1 MKKIGMNDPCPCGS
15 GKKYKKC
22 CWEKEYQ
29 EKRFFDDLNKLYAPI
44 KYLNNELLKK
54 SNIPYYVGAT
64 FNDAIQ
70 LTITSNALSLI
81 KGVMQKNYRSI
92 TNALNVRNIIE
103 CLTLVMMES
112 KGDISQDQKDL
123 FIEQY
128 KLIEYENYASDGG
141 EKFECMLD
149 LQDLTTRY
157 EEAKVKFIQSGVKE
171 KKLKRIA
178 NSRLPFLCK
187 EYISFNELIDKYC
200 PELLDGYIELSQMIH
215 PASYSYKRN
224 YEQYDALVFIVLH
237 FLRNLYKDKDKGNI
251 LTYKE
256 EEVLLYCGGL
266 KFKENYSER
275 LYDLQKEQWE
285 ELLSLSKDLKC
296 LFGGNNYI
304 SDFIGE
310 LVLVIHDLN
319 TDSQLGYT
327 ENVKLKFKVIAEM
340 LACFNKVYFG
350 FLETEE
356 VNYYSE
362 MLKKHELI
370 KIYER
375 CKETIP
381 QELQEEIFKSY
392 KNNFINSNLN
402 EEQFFKEFNK
412 PLGFLVNEAGVSPTY
427 TALVKEYFELLYKDE
442 IIRIEKPAV
451 GKDVKLKDY
460 FSLVYKESNNMSH
473 GCGYLFFT
481 NTGAWMDDINI
492 IHFLDISI
500 LNILQRISIAFFAF
514 GTDNEMNS
522 KVADRLKK
530 SIDNLDILFK
540 EKIEILKIPRV
551 SKFY

>member
-70 LTITSNALSLI
+70 LIITSNALSLI

-215 PASYSYKRN
+215 PASYSYNRN

-237 FLRNLYKDKDKGNI
+237 FLRNLYKDRDKGNV
-251 LTYKE
+251 LTFRE
-256 EEVLLYCGGL
+256 EEILLYCGGL

-275 LYDLQKEQWE
+275 LYDLQKAQWE
-285 ELLSLSKDLKC
+285 ELLLLSKDL
-296 LFGGNNYI
+296 LDIFGGNNYI

-356 VNYYSE
+356 INYYSE

-460 FSLVYKESNNMSH
+460 FSLMYKESNNMSH

-514 GTDNEMNS
+514 GVDNEMNS

>member
-1 MKKIGMNDPCPCGS
+1 MKIGMNDPCPCGS

-29 EKRFFDDLNKLYAPI
+29 EKKFFNDLNNLYAPI

-103 CLTLVMMES
+103 CLTLIMMDF
-112 KGDISQDQKDL
+112 KGDISQDKKDL

-128 KLIEYENYASDGG
+128 KLIEYESYASDGSD
-141 EKFECMLD
+141 KFECMLD
-149 LQDLTTRY
+149 LQDLTARY

-187 EYISFNELIDKYC
+187 DNISFNELIGKYC

-215 PASYSYKRN
+215 PASYSYNRN
-224 YEQYDALVFIVLH
+224 YEQYDALVFIVLF
-237 FLRNLYKDKDKGNI
+237 FLRNLYKDRDKGNV
-251 LTYKE
+251 LTFREKE
-256 EEVLLYCGGL
+256 ILLYCGGL

-275 LYDLQKEQWE
+275 LYDLQKAQWE
-285 ELLSLSKDLKC
+285 ELLLLSKDL
-296 LFGGNNYI
+296 LDIFGGNNYI

-375 CKETIP
+375 CKETVP
-381 QELQEEIFKSY
+381 QELKEEIFKSY
-392 KNNFINSNLN
+392 KNNFINSSLN

-412 PLGFLVNEAGVSPTY
+412 PLGFLVNEVGASPTY
-427 TALVKEYFELLYKDE
+427 TALVKEFFDLLYKEE
-442 IIRIEKPAV
+442 IIQIEKPAV
-451 GKDVKLKDY
+451 GKDVKLKNY
-460 FSLVYKESNNMSH
+460 FSLMYKESNNMSH

-500 LNILQRISIAFFAF
+500 LNILHRISIAFIAY
-514 GTDNEMNS
+514 GDENEKNI
-522 KVADRLKK
+522 KVANTLKK
-530 SIDNLDILFK
+530 SIDKLDVLFK
-540 EKIEILKIPRV
+540 EKIEILKTPRV
-551 SKFY
+551 FKFY

>member
-1 MKKIGMNDPCPCGS
+1 MKIGMNEPCPCGS

-103 CLTLVMMES
+103 CLTLVIMDTQ
-112 KGDISQDQKDL
+112 GDITQDQKDL

-128 KLIEYENYASDGG
+128 KLIEYESYASDGG

-149 LQDLTTRY
+149 LQDLTARY
-157 EEAKVKFIQSGVKE
+157 EEAKAKFIKSGVTE
-171 KKLKRIA
+171 KKLKRVA

-187 EYISFNELIDKYC
+187 EYISFNELIEKYC
-200 PELLDGYIELSQMIH
+200 PDLIDGYIELSQMIH
-215 PASYSYKRN
+215 PVSYSYKRN

-237 FLRNLYKDKDKGNI
+237 FLRNLYKDRDRGNV
-251 LTYKE
+251 LTFKE

-275 LYDLQKEQWE
+275 LYDLQKAQWE
-285 ELLSLSKDLKC
+285 ELLSLSKDLKG
-296 LFGGNNYI
+296 LLGGNNYI

-310 LVLVIHDLN
+310 LVLVMHDLN

-350 FLETEE
+350 FLKTEE
-356 VNYYSE
+356 VNYYGK

-375 CKETIP
+375 CKEIVP
-381 QELQEEIFKSY
+381 QDLKDEIYKSY
-392 KNNFINSNLN
+392 IKNFINSNLS
-402 EEQFFKEFNK
+402 EDQFFKAFDK
-412 PLGFLVNEAGVSPTY
+412 PLGFLIDECGVSPTY
-427 TALVKEYFELLYKDE
+427 TALVKEFFEILYKDE
-442 IIRIEKPAV
+442 IIHIEKYTE
-451 GKDVKLKDY
+451 GRDVKLKDY

-492 IHFLDISI
+492 IHFLDVSI

-514 GTDNEMNS
+514 GIDNEMNS

-530 SIDNLDILFK
+530 SIDILDLLFK

>member
-1 MKKIGMNDPCPCGS
+1 MKIGMNTPCPCGS

-22 CWEKEYQ
+22 CWEKEYK
-29 EKRFFDDLNKLYAPI
+29 EIKFFNDLNNLYAPI

-64 FNDAIQ
+64 FNDALQ

-81 KGVMQKNYRSI
+81 KGVMQRNYRSI
-92 TNALNVRNIIE
+92 TNALNIRNIIE
-103 CLTLVMMES
+103 CLTLIMMDA
-112 KGDISQDQKDL
+112 KGDISQDKKDL

-128 KLIEYENYASDGG
+128 KLIEYESYASDGG

-149 LQDLTTRY
+149 LQDLTARY
-157 EEAKVKFIQSGVKE
+157 EEAKAKFIQSGVTE
-171 KKLKRIA
+171 KKLKRVA

-187 EYISFNELIDKYC
+187 ENISFNELIDKYC

-215 PASYSYKRN
+215 PASYSYNRN
-224 YEQYDALVFIVLH
+224 YQQYDALVFIVLH
-237 FLRNLYKDKDKGNI
+237 FLRNLYKDKDKGNV
-251 LTYKE
+251 LTFKE
-256 EEVLLYCGGL
+256 EEILLYCGGL
-266 KFKENYSER
+266 KFKDNYSER
-275 LYDLQKEQWE
+275 LYDLQKAQWE
-285 ELLSLSKDLKC
+285 ELFLLSKELLDI
-296 LFGGNNYI
+296 FGGNNYI
-304 SDFIGE
+304 SDFIDE

-356 VNYYSE
+356 VNYYGE

-375 CKETIP
+375 CKETVP
-381 QELQEEIFKSY
+381 QELKEEIFKSY

-412 PLGFLVNEAGVSPTY
+412 PLGFLVNEVGVSPTY
-427 TALVKEYFELLYKDE
+427 TALVKEFFELLYKEE
-442 IIRIEKPAV
+442 IIRIEKPTD

-460 FSLVYKESNNMSH
+460 FSLIYKESNNMSH

-500 LNILQRISIAFFAF
+500 LNILYRISAAFIAY
-514 GTDNEMNS
+514 GDENEKNV
-522 KVADRLKK
+522 KVANTLKK
-530 SIDNLDILFK
+530 SIDKLDVLFK

-551 SKFY
+551 FKFY

>member
-128 KLIEYENYASDGG
+128 KLIEYENYASDGD

-215 PASYSYKRN
+215 PASYSYNRN

-237 FLRNLYKDKDKGNI
+237 FLRNLYKDRDKGNV
-251 LTYKE
+251 LTFRE
-256 EEVLLYCGGL
+256 EEILLYCGGL

-275 LYDLQKEQWE
+275 LYDLQKAQWE
-285 ELLSLSKDLKC
+285 ELLLLSKDL
-296 LFGGNNYI
+296 LDIFGGNNYI

-362 MLKKHELI
+362 ILKKHELI

-460 FSLVYKESNNMSH
+460 FSLMYKESNNMSH

-514 GTDNEMNS
+514 GADNEMNS
-522 KVADRLKK
+522 NVADRLKK

>member
-1 MKKIGMNDPCPCGS
+1 MKIGMNEPCPCGS

-44 KYLNNELLKK
+44 KYLNNELLNK

-103 CLTLVMMES
+103 CLTLVIMDTQ
-112 KGDISQDQKDL
+112 GDITQEQKDL

-128 KLIEYENYASDGG
+128 KLIEYESYASDGG

-149 LQDLTTRY
+149 LQDLTFRY
-157 EEAKVKFIQSGVKE
+157 EEAKAKFIQSGVTE
-171 KKLKRIA
+171 KKLKRVA

-187 EYISFNELIDKYC
+187 EYISFNELIEKYC
-200 PELLDGYIELSQMIH
+200 PDLLDGYIELSLMIH

-237 FLRNLYKDKDKGNI
+237 FLRNLYKDRDKGNV
-251 LTYKE
+251 LTFKE

-275 LYDLQKEQWE
+275 LYDLQKAQWE
-285 ELLSLSKDLKC
+285 ELFALSKDLKG

-310 LVLVIHDLN
+310 LVLAMHDLN

-350 FLETEE
+350 FLKTEE
-356 VNYYSE
+356 VNYYGE

-375 CKETIP
+375 CKEVVP
-381 QELQEEIFKSY
+381 RDLKEEIY
-392 KNNFINSNLN
+392 KLYMKNFINSNLN
-402 EEQFFKEFNK
+402 EEQFFKAFGK
-412 PLGFLVNEAGVSPTY
+412 PLGFLIDECGVSPTY
-427 TALVKEYFELLYKDE
+427 TALVKEFFEILYKDE
-442 IIRIEKPAV
+442 IIHIEKYTE
-451 GKDVKLKDY
+451 GKDVKLQDY

-514 GTDNEMNS
+514 GADNEMNS

>member
-1 MKKIGMNDPCPCGS
+1 MNDPCPCGS

-70 LTITSNALSLI
+70 LIITSNALSLI

-215 PASYSYKRN
+215 PASYSYNRN

-237 FLRNLYKDKDKGNI
+237 FLRNLYKDRDKGNV
-251 LTYKE
+251 LTFRE
-256 EEVLLYCGGL
+256 EEILLYCGGL

-275 LYDLQKEQWE
+275 LYDLQKAQWE
-285 ELLSLSKDLKC
+285 ELLLLSKDL
-296 LFGGNNYI
+296 LDIFGGNNYI

-356 VNYYSE
+356 INYYSE

-460 FSLVYKESNNMSH
+460 FSLMYKESNNMSH

-514 GTDNEMNS
+514 GVDNEMNS

>member
-1 MKKIGMNDPCPCGS
+1 MKIGMNEPCPCGS

-22 CWEKEYQ
+22 CWEKEYK
-29 EKRFFDDLNKLYAPI
+29 EKRFIDDLNKLYAPI

-81 KGVMQKNYRSI
+81 KGVMQKNYWSI

-103 CLTLVMMES
+103 CLTLVIMDTQ
-112 KGDISQDQKDL
+112 GDITQDQKDL

-128 KLIEYENYASDGG
+128 KLIEYESYASDGG

-149 LQDLTTRY
+149 LQDLIARN
-157 EEAKVKFIQSGVKE
+157 EEAKAKFIQSGVTE
-171 KKLKRIA
+171 KKLKRVA

-187 EYISFNELIDKYC
+187 EYISFNELIEKYC
-200 PELLDGYIELSQMIH
+200 PDLLDGYIELSQMIH

-237 FLRNLYKDKDKGNI
+237 VLRNLYKDKDKGSV
-251 LTYKE
+251 LTFKE

-275 LYDLQKEQWE
+275 LYDLQKAQWE
-285 ELLSLSKDLKC
+285 ELLSLSKDLKYF
-296 LFGGNNYI
+296 FGGNNYI

-327 ENVKLKFKVIAEM
+327 ENVKLKFKVVAEM

-350 FLETEE
+350 FLKTEE
-356 VNYYSE
+356 VNYYGE

-375 CKETIP
+375 CKEIVP
-381 QELQEEIFKSY
+381 QDLKDEIYNSY
-392 KNNFINSNLN
+392 MKNFTNSNLS
-402 EEQFFKEFNK
+402 EEQFFKAFDK
-412 PLGFLVNEAGVSPTY
+412 PLGFLIDECGVSPTY
-427 TALVKEYFELLYKDE
+427 TALVKEFFELLYKDE
-442 IIRIEKPAV
+442 IIHIEKYTE
-451 GKDVKLKDY
+451 GRDVKLKDY

-514 GTDNEMNS
+514 GADNEMNS

-530 SIDNLDILFK
+530 SIDNLDLLFK